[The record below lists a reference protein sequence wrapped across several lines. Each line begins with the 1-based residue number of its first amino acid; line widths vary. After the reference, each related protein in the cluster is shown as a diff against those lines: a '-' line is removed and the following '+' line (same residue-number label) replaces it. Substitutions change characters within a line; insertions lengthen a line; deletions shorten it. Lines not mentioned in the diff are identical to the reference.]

1 MVPRKLWKEGKIIRN
16 TSDYAGWA
24 EEVARSTKTTFV
36 DLNNV
41 IADRYDEMGPEKVN
55 PLFADEHT
63 HTTLIGA
70 KLNASLI
77 IAVLKGLRMII
88 WSAVVFYSSYRTYS
102 PATQCCADWPN
113 ERQNRVDS

>member
-55 PLFADEHT
+55 PLLADEHT

-77 IAVLKGLRMII
+77 IAVLKGLANDPLAYYFAEQI
-88 WSAVVFYSSYRTYS
+88 ANENGKVES
-102 PATQCCADWPN
+102 PTLPKRN
-113 ERQNRVDS
+113 VP